1 MNSEAALFTP
11 SWARRNGFSDAGL
24 ALIWLLIAFI
34 MFQFTAG
41 IVAVALIMA
50 RGEITSPTDIMV
62 AMESHMD
69 LVFIGNSVGQITFL
83 GIATLFV
90 LRLHLD
96 SELNTGQYLRFRAEP
111 APALSQVTA
120 SGANASPASS
130 ADSVAPGAPAEPRML
145 PAYLLISVLL
155 FLAIQPTIWFV
166 GYLNGLLPVP
176 DLFTDLQESQYEMI
190 QQFLM
195 QQDSLLPALFNIA
208 VVPAICEEIL
218 FRGYILR
225 SFERSF
231 KVITAILLSGFL
243 FGLYHV
249 QLQNLLPL
257 ASLGILMAL
266 LTWTSGSIWPAILA
280 HFVNNAGG
288 VITLKY
294 FPESMIA
301 EMSNATAPPVLLLL
315 GSLVLSSILIYLLF
329 TLRNVRSSKAPTI

>member
-1 MNSEAALFTP
+1 MNSETVLFTP

-24 ALIWLLIAFI
+24 ALIWLLVAFL

-41 IVAVALIMA
+41 IVAFALIMA
-50 RGEITSPTDIMV
+50 QGELASPADIMT

-83 GIATLFV
+83 GLATLLV

-96 SELNTGQYLRFRAEP
+96 SELNASQYLRFRAE
-111 APALSQVTA
+111 AGPALSKATA
-120 SGANASPASS
+120 SSTNTPL
-130 ADSVAPGAPAEPRML
+130 AEPRML

-155 FLAIQPTIWFV
+155 FVAVQPTIWFL

-176 DLFTDLQESQYEMI
+176 ELFSDLQKSQYDMI
-190 QQFLM
+190 ERFL
-195 QQDSLLPALFNIA
+195 QEQDSILPALFNIA

-225 SFERSF
+225 SFERSM
-231 KVITAILLSGFL
+231 KVVTAILLSGFL

-257 ASLGILMAL
+257 ATLGILMAL

-288 VITLKY
+288 VIILKY
-294 FPESMIA
+294 FPESMMT
-301 EMSNATAPPVLLLL
+301 EMSKATAPPVLFLI
-315 GSLVLSSILIYLLF
+315 GSLALSSILIYLLF
-329 TLRNVRSSKAPTI
+329 TLRYVRSSKTPTI

>member
-24 ALIWLLIAFI
+24 ALIWLLIAFL

-50 RGEITSPTDIMV
+50 QGELASPADIMT

-69 LVFIGNSVGQITFL
+69 LVFVGNSVGQITFL
-83 GIATLFV
+83 GLATLLV

-96 SELNTGQYLRFRAEP
+96 SELNASQYLRFRAES
-111 APALSQVTA
+111 ASALSHATA
-120 SGANASPASS
+120 SGANTSPAES
-130 ADSVAPGAPAEPRML
+130 RML
-145 PAYLLISVLL
+145 PVYLLISVLL
-155 FLAIQPTIWFV
+155 FLAIQPTIWFI

-190 QQFLM
+190 QQFLT

-225 SFERSF
+225 SFERSM
-231 KVITAILLSGFL
+231 KVVTAILLSGFL

-301 EMSNATAPPVLLLL
+301 QMSNTTAPPILLLI
-315 GSLVLSSILIYLLF
+315 GSLALSSILIYLLF
-329 TLRNVRSSKAPTI
+329 TLRNVRSSKTPTI